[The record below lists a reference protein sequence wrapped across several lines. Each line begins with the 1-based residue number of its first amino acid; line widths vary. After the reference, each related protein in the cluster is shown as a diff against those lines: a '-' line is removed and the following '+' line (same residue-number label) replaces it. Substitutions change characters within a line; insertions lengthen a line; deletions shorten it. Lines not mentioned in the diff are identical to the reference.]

1 MIFFVHQ
8 MLSNKSLEHVWLRNH
23 LRLSGSIG
31 LQLADDSVMMVFHF
45 GIRSR
50 GKKGGGVF
58 YSFHF

>member
-1 MIFFVHQ
+1 

-50 GKKGGGVF
+50 GEKGDGVF
-58 YSFHF
+58 YGFHF